1 MIQQIQLE
9 SKTNTKIEQPFS
21 LQVVV
26 LIDNKIVFKQILICY
41 DSSQTF
47 SEILN
52 IINKRWDPRP
62 TMYDSIELN
71 TITNKDFFQ
80 YSLNDPIA
88 SCCGFKDTLVN
99 KEVISRTIRIWG
111 NSRYPDGKYINYL
124 NNEAPNVLLQL
135 SEKKKESISN
145 LEIKSILDPK
155 SKKKSPN
162 EPPKFVSGIIE
173 ELYLGHI
180 SDISNEREYYSKSL
194 TNSATPINGKIIED
208 PIINY
213 FFFDY
218 LTNPKKK
225 MDKKEK
231 INNMIEGQ
239 SCDILHEFA
248 MRVGS
253 KLPSYKIKP
262 INPKIPN
269 SAFVATSIFVI
280 NNKKIKKT
288 GIGNSKKLAKSNAAY
303 NICLELVNLKIIDSL
318 VSLFNEKDIKRNDLI
333 QSPKVDNNNNK
344 NNNNN
349 NNINIQN
356 NKNKNKNKNYDNH
369 NQTKNVKKDNI
380 ITTYDKKTWK
390 DRKTPFQI
398 LLELAQ
404 KENWIPININYTK
417 KNQHFVC
424 KLEISKIE
432 NHQHSISIE
441 QTSKTLAKHD
451 AALKMLNKLGF
462 YFRL

>member
-1 MIQQIQLE
+1 MIQQTQLE

-26 LIDNKIVFKQILICY
+26 LIDNKIVFKQILICNY
-41 DSSQTF
+41 SSQTF

-80 YSLNDPIA
+80 YSLNDPIV
-88 SCCGFKDTLVN
+88 SCCGFKDTLVVCN
-99 KEVISRTIRIWG
+99 KKE
-111 NSRYPDGKYINYL
+111 YINYL

-155 SKKKSPN
+155 SKKKSSN

-194 TNSATPINGKIIED
+194 TNSATTINGKIIED

-333 QSPKVDNNNNK
+333 QSPKVDNNNK
-344 NNNNN
+344 KNN

-356 NKNKNKNKNYDNH
+356 NKNKNKNYDNH

-441 QTSKTLAKHD
+441 QTSKALAKHD